1 MLPVNIAKGKCLT
14 RTLGDLLI
22 MSPNTQ
28 TPTAIRYSPYP
39 LPVTAAS
46 CLTAATPTHHLPQL
60 AQPGGNNLV
69 MNPSASLSLPMV
81 QTIQTPLEM
90 SGMSQLSGPSPAA
103 ALPGMLSFLPS
114 AKHSRNSVNTVT
126 PQQNITNLGYNVN
139 DLINIQNLQRP
150 DTVPTFSFPLGF

>member
-1 MLPVNIAKGKCLT
+1 
-14 RTLGDLLI
+14 

-90 SGMSQLSGPSPAA
+90 SGMSQLSGPTPTAA